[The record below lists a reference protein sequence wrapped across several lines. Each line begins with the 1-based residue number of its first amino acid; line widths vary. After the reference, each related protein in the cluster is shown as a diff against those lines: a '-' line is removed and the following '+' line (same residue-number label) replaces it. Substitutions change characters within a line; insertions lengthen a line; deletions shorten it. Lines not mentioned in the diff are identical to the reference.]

1 MAYELRDNSGTL
13 FKNDKGDNPK
23 RPDYRGDL
31 LVEGVLYEL
40 SAWIKEGNKGKF
52 MSLSCKPK
60 EAKPEPKGKEPAR
73 RVIADEDLDT
83 PF

>member
-23 RPDYRGDL
+23 RPDYRGDM
-31 LVEGVLYEL
+31 LVEGTLYEL

-60 EAKPEPKGKEPAR
+60 EAAPAKQQGKRPPPDDDDSA
-73 RVIADEDLDT
+73 